1 MDGFLRRM
9 LSVLFAVVIGGYIG
23 YQIYRAVYTSVEVA
37 DAVSYTVHDT
47 VDTDAFIVRDETVID
62 AAPLKG
68 YVYYTLENGD
78 RVAKGGEIARVF
90 PSESDALT
98 RQKLDR
104 LDAQIAAL
112 QGIAALGSYNRTNL
126 DLINT
131 QLSDTLH
138 SLILAGRD
146 RRYSGLS
153 DTQFQLLQLFCK
165 QQLTTGTLTD
175 LKPTI
180 DALKAEQAS
189 LSAGFSPATS
199 SISSPVAGYFI
210 SRTDGLEQAIDY
222 AHVLSV
228 TPAQVSAA
236 LEKKADAAVS
246 GVGKVAGDY
255 QWYLL
260 CVLNKEQATGIGV
273 GGRLSVKL
281 PFVSA
286 ESVPVTVAAVN
297 KDREGNAAV
306 VLQCIYMSEKLA
318 AVRQETVQIQFK
330 AYTGLYVQDSA
341 LRFNDK
347 NEPGVF
353 VRVGNTCVFR
363 RVEVLYHS
371 DTGKYSVCAA
381 DGGDG
386 FLKLYDDV
394 IVKGKGLYDGKIIR

>member
-9 LSVLFAVVIGGYIG
+9 LSVLFAVVIGVYIG
-23 YQIYRAVYTSVEVA
+23 YQIYQSTYTSVEVA
-37 DAVSYTVHDT
+37 NAVSYTVYDT
-47 VDTDAFIVRDETVID
+47 IDTDAFIVRDETVIS
-62 AAPLKG
+62 AVPNG

-104 LDAQIAAL
+104 LESQISAL
-112 QGIAALGSYNRTNL
+112 QAAESLGNYNRTNL
-126 DLINT
+126 DLINA
-131 QLSDTLH
+131 QLDDTLR

-165 QQLTTGTLTD
+165 QQLTTGVLTD
-175 LKPTI
+175 LEPTI
-180 DALKAEQAS
+180 DALKAERQA
-189 LSAGFSPATS
+189 LSADFSPATS
-199 SISSPVAGYFI
+199 SIASPVAGYFI
-210 SRTDGLEQAIDY
+210 SRTDGLERAVEY
-222 AHVLSV
+222 ARV
-228 TPAQVSAA
+228 TEATPEQVGELLKKTGSAS
-236 LEKKADAAVS
+236 AD
-246 GVGKVAGDY
+246 GIGKVAGDY

-260 CVLNKEQATGIGV
+260 CVLNKEQVSGV
-273 GGRLSVKL
+273 GVGSRLSVKL

-286 ESVPVTVAAVN
+286 DSVPVTVAAVN

-318 AVRQETVQIQFK
+318 AVRQETVQIQLK

-341 LRFNDK
+341 LHFNDK

-353 VRVGNTCVFR
+353 VRVGNTCLFR

-371 DTGKYSVCAA
+371 ETGKYSVCAA